1 MMRRLT
7 IILSIL
13 VTMFF
18 VQDSAHA
25 QSVTKKTFK
34 ALEEIQKLV
43 EADQHR
49 QAQQLLESLVE
60 QVRGLPYDNA
70 IANQYLAHTSIMLD
84 QPKRARRALESA
96 LNTTELP
103 PELRTEL
110 NLFYGTVLLGEE
122 EFDVALPVLEEWLAA
137 ETSPKANQIFSV
149 AYANYKTGNL
159 NRSETL
165 MVRAFNAT
173 PTPAD
178 SWYQLYYRVLF
189 EQKKY
194 RRAEGLLHEMLT
206 RQPGDKQLWRLLA
219 NHHLQLEKS
228 GDALAA
234 VMISYINELVTD
246 EDELRQIVSMFSYI
260 DIPDKGA
267 RLLQQWV
274 DEGRVEGDVETI
286 RLIGNLWLMAR
297 ERDSAK
303 VVLKK
308 SAGLAPDGETYELL
322 AGIYFEDEDWSE
334 AYSAYQNAL
343 RLGNLEEPYRV
354 HLLAGISAF
363 RAGRDDDARQSL
375 KSAAAS
381 RKFRKQAEGIIKM
394 LDRQKQKQKFSI
406 DRN

>member
-1 MMRRLT
+1 MIRRLSFGLCV
-7 IILSIL
+7 IIALL
-13 VTMFF
+13 V
-18 VQDSAHA
+18 VQAPAHA

-34 ALEEIQKLV
+34 AIQEIQQLV
-43 EADQHR
+43 EADQQT
-49 QAQQLLESLVE
+49 QAQRLLEALVV
-60 QVRGLPYDNA
+60 QVKEIPYDNA

-84 QPKRARRALESA
+84 QPQRARRALESA
-96 LNTTELP
+96 LDTTELP

-122 EFDVALPVLEEWLAA
+122 EYDLALPVLEEWLAA
-137 ETSPKANQIFSV
+137 ETKPKSNQLFSI

-159 NRSETL
+159 SRAESL
-165 MVRAFNAT
+165 MVRAINSSTA
-173 PTPAD
+173 PPD
-178 SWYQLYYRVLF
+178 NWYQLYYQVLF

-206 RQPGDKQLWRLLA
+206 RKPGDKQLWRLLA

-228 GDALAA
+228 SDALAA
-234 VMISYINELVTD
+234 VMVGYINELVTD
-246 EDELRQIVSMFSYI
+246 QDELRQIVSMFSYI

-267 RLLQQWV
+267 RLLQQWI
-274 DEGRVEGDVETI
+274 DEGRVDGDVETI
-286 RLIGNLWLMAR
+286 RLVGNLWLMAR
-297 ERDSAK
+297 ERDNAK

-334 AYSAYQNAL
+334 AYTAYQDAL

-354 HLLAGISAF
+354 HLLAGISAL
-363 RAGRDDDARQSL
+363 RAGQDEDARKSL
-375 KSAAAS
+375 TAAS
-381 RKFRKQAEGIIKM
+381 ESSEFRKQAEGIIKM
-394 LDRQKQKQKFSI
+394 LDRQKRAFSI